1 MPLQKLSPIGDNV
14 SIQILYYIT
23 LYYIY
28 IITNNRIEYI
38 IYILNYTNLK
48 DKQYIIDSITLRHNT
63 NNKQGTTNGTVNST
77 TIRTNPCTTNSTYK
91 RDNKRDKIGIRIIT
105 RSINKPEHA
114 FTKLYIKDVDIVT
127 IDIHNFIKHVRND
140 KLFKLNNINDIDI
153 P

>member
-1 MPLQKLSPIGDNV
+1 MPLQKLGPIGDNV

-63 NNKQGTTNGTVNST
+63 SNKQGTTNGTVNST
-77 TIRTNPCTTNSTYK
+77 TIRTNPCITNGTYK
-91 RDNKRDKIGIRIIT
+91 GDNRRDKIGIRIIT
-105 RSINKPEHA
+105 RSIDKPEHA
-114 FTKLYIKDVDIVT
+114 FI
-127 IDIHNFIKHVRND
+127 
-140 KLFKLNNINDIDI
+140 
-153 P
+153 